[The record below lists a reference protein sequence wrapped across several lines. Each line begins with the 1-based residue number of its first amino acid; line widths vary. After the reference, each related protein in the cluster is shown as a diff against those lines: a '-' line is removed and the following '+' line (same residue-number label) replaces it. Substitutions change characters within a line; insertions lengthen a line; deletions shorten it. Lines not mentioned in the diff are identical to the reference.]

1 MEVQQIKYLCVHS
14 SHTADDDKMTPE
26 ELIKSHKAKGAKDC
40 KHHFIIDRDGSEVRA
55 RNITQ
60 PGIGTEEYNLE
71 SISICLMGTTD
82 YTSAQKRGL
91 RKTLRS
97 LLDVFVKAKVVGH
110 EEIEPEVGKNC
121 PGFNVNKWFYKDG

>member
-1 MEVQQIKYLCVHS
+1 MESSQIKYLCVHS
-14 SHTADDDKMTPE
+14 SHTPDDDKLTPE
-26 ELIKSHKAKGAKDC
+26 QLIAQHKARGAKHC

-71 SISICLMGTTD
+71 SISICLMGTKD
-82 YTSAQKRGL
+82 YTSAQKVGL

-97 LLDVFVKAKVVGH
+97 LLEVFYKAKVVGH
-110 EEIEPEVGKNC
+110 EEIEPEIGKDC
-121 PGFNVNKWFYKDG
+121 PGFLVSKWFYK